1 MIAIVIPIESEG
13 SSFFNRRY
21 AMFPSVG
28 VAFDKKIT
36 KYWNEFDEIK
46 MQE

>member
-21 AMFPSVG
+21 AIVPPIPAKY
-28 VAFDKKIT
+28 AFDKKSP
-36 KYWNEFDEIK
+36 KYWNAFTK
-46 MQE
+46 